1 MRNILGLA
9 IPVVAVMSLTAC
21 SGLDPY
27 PTYPAVALAGEDP
40 APRVAICY
48 NAIVSNLDQVQAA
61 AQQECA
67 PNTQAT
73 LFQTERSL
81 QYCPLLLPG
90 RATFLC
96 TPSK

>member
-1 MRNILGLA
+1 MRNLLA
-9 IPVVAVMSLTAC
+9 LTIPVVTVMSLTGC
-21 SGLDPY
+21 SALEAY

-40 APRVAICY
+40 GPRVAMCY

-67 PNTQAT
+67 PNTRAT

-81 QYCPLLLPG
+81 QYCPLLLPA

-96 TPSK
+96 TPDK